1 MFCCHVALEGNLMM
15 TTACCW
21 ASSFCSDY
29 KRLIIKRLMV
39 IFQGIALWALFL
51 DRTIHLGPILPMN
64 QPTITEFKISF
75 VFQVHTLL
83 APLRNL
89 SILIVVIQDMW
100 DDKTQRWAWKVCKV
114 VCLSTLQ
121 QALLLVLLSLN
132 DPPWIM
138 SALMG
143 YLKYVERWTI
153 KHLLKSIVRAIHWGT
168 WM

>member
-15 TTACCW
+15 TTTCCW
-21 ASSFCSDY
+21 ASSFCPDY

-39 IFQGIALWALFL
+39 IFQGIALWASFL
-51 DRTIHLGPILPMN
+51 GRTIHLGPILPMN
-64 QPTITEFKISF
+64 HQHTDTRIEISF
-75 VFQVHTLL
+75 MFQVHTLL

-100 DDKTQRWAWKVCKV
+100 DDKAQHWAWKVCKV

-153 KHLLKSIVRAIHWGT
+153 KHLLKSIHWGS